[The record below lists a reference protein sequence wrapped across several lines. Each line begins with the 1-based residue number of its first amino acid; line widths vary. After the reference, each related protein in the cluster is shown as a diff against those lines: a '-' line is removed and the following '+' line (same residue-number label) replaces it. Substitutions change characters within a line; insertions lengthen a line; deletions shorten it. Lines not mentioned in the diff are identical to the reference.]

1 MTLPFNQESWIWYTC
16 AVCMIGARLI
26 SRKILFRSIKGLQF
40 DDYIMG
46 LFVTAAYTVLL
57 VFSNRWLKV
66 HSNLEPPGF
75 DFGALS
81 PEELSRRVYGSK
93 LVVVVEQMQIAVL
106 WSCKA
111 CLLIMY
117 HRITRTALHYE
128 NIAIKV
134 LAVYT
139 AIGFVVIEVLYFSA
153 WCRPFSAY
161 YAVPTTSL
169 QCTTLINHRITK
181 AVFSISSDLS
191 MLFISLPMLVRSLLP
206 MKRKIILCGIFSLGL
221 FVVIASIANAYSSF
235 THPYK
240 ATWISWYV
248 RESSTAILV
257 ANLPFT
263 WNVVREF
270 FEVGQFDASPPPA
283 WTYHSSRTARGRTT
297 TQLLNQQMGTTNR
310 TYATSTNPSR
320 TRRSMSLVMSTEAIP
335 PKKSHQS
342 EDARTDLMEEAIGL
356 QDFAPVVLRSTND
369 GVGIFDL
376 ESGLVDK
383 LDARPVSY
391 NHIQQSNNFMAVPQT
406 IIQGGNGGF
415 YIDGRPISSP
425 SMAHMTVSS
434 KRTSAN
440 SVTSLFRRPS
450 SPVPSYSTTKTDD
463 EGGRKDR
470 PGNGGGEVTADKGR
484 DATDARAR
492 WRVMG

>member
-40 DDYIMG
+40 DDCIMG

-66 HSNLEPPGF
+66 DSNLEPPGF

-139 AIGFVVIEVLYFSA
+139 AIGFVIIEALYFSA

-161 YAVPTTSL
+161 YAVPTSSL
-169 QCTTLINHRITK
+169 QCTTLVNHRITK

-206 MKRKIILCGIFSLGL
+206 MKRKIILCAIFSLGL

-263 WNVVREF
+263 WNVLREI

-283 WTYHSSRTARGRTT
+283 WTYHSARTARGRTT

-320 TRRSMSLVMSTEAIP
+320 TRRSTSLVMSTEVVP
-335 PKKSHQS
+335 PKNSHQS
-342 EDARTDLMEEAIGL
+342 EDARTDLMEEAIRL

-369 GVGIFDL
+369 GVRIFDL

-383 LDARPVSY
+383 LDARTVLY
-391 NHIQQSNNFMAVPQT
+391 NHTQQRNNFMTVPQT
-406 IIQGGNGGF
+406 IIQDGNGGF
-415 YIDGRPISSP
+415 YIDGRPMSSP
-425 SMAHMTVSS
+425 SMAHITVSS

-440 SVTSLFRRPS
+440 SVTSLFRRPT
-450 SPVPSYSTTKTDD
+450 SPVPSHSTTKTDA
-463 EGGRKDR
+463 EGERNYS
-470 PGNGGGEVTADKGR
+470 PGNDGGEVMADKGR
-484 DATDARAR
+484 DAMDAKPR
-492 WRVMG
+492 WRMME